1 MSEPCV
7 RGRSWYL
14 LVAVLIAGLGTP
26 TLTTGQ
32 DFENA
37 IIETREVAGN
47 VYALFGP
54 GGNIG
59 ISVGDDGM
67 LIVDDLFAPLT
78 ERIREALGE
87 LGEGKVE
94 FLLNTHW
101 HPDHTGANPDWGAT
115 APIVAHHNVR
125 HRLTTQQ
132 EVLGMTYGPLSAEG
146 LPVITFADSLSIH
159 FNGEEIRAIHLP
171 GGHTDGDIVVWFTQ
185 SNVVHMGDL
194 FFNGMFP
201 FIDFGTGGDVLRF
214 TENVGALLD
223 RIPDDVRI
231 IPGHGP
237 VADMEDLRRFHTML
251 IETTATVRG
260 HVEAGKSLEDI
271 QAEETFDDYPGWGDV
286 FITAPQWIAM
296 IHASLT
302 REDA

>member
-1 MSEPCV
+1 MSSSRLSV
-7 RGRSWYL
+7 GTVL
-14 LVAVLIAGLGTP
+14 LVLSSLVGVQ
-26 TLTTGQ
+26 TLLGQ
-32 DFENA
+32 DMA
-37 IIETREVAGN
+37 SAVIETREVAGN

-59 ISVGDDGM
+59 VSVGDDGM
-67 LIVDDLFAPLT
+67 LIVDDLMAPLT
-78 ERIREALGE
+78 ERVRGALGE
-87 LGEGKVE
+87 LGEGKVK

-101 HPDHTGANPDWGAT
+101 HPDHTGANQDWGGS

-125 HRLTTQQ
+125 HRLSTQQ
-132 EVLGMTYGPLSAEG
+132 EVLGMTYGPLPAEG
-146 LPVITFADSLSIH
+146 LPVVTFTDSLSIH

-171 GGHTDGDIVVWFTQ
+171 GGHTDGDIVVWFSQ

-201 FIDFGTGGDVLRF
+201 FIDLGSGGDVLQF
-214 TENVGALLD
+214 TGNVSAVLD
-223 RIPDDVRI
+223 RIPENVRI

-237 VADMEDLRRFHTML
+237 VGDIEDLRRFHTML
-251 IETTATVRG
+251 TETTAIVRA
-260 HVEAGKSLEDI
+260 HIETGKSLEEI

-286 FITAPQWIAM
+286 FITAPQWSAM

>member
-1 MSEPCV
+1 MMSV
-7 RGRSWYL
+7 SRLSFGTV
-14 LVAVLIAGLGTP
+14 LVALSGLVGAQP
-26 TLTTGQ
+26 AIGQ
-32 DFENA
+32 DMESA
-37 IIETREVAGN
+37 VIETREIAGN

-59 ISVGDDGM
+59 VSVGDDGM
-67 LIVDDLFAPLT
+67 LIVDDLMAPLT
-78 ERIREALGE
+78 ERIREALGK
-87 LGEGKVE
+87 LGEGKVK

-101 HPDHTGANPDWGAT
+101 HPDHTGANQDWGGS

-125 HRLTTQQ
+125 HRLATQQ
-132 EVLGMTYGPLSAEG
+132 EVLGMTYGPLPAEG
-146 LPVITFADSLSIH
+146 LPVVTFADSLSIH

-171 GGHTDGDIVVWFTQ
+171 GGHTDGDIVVWFSQ

-201 FIDFGTGGDVLRF
+201 FIDFGSGGDVLQF
-214 TENVGALLD
+214 TENVGAVLD

-237 VADMEDLRRFHTML
+237 VGDIEDLRRFHTML
-251 IETTATVRG
+251 SETTAIVRG
-260 HVEAGKSLEDI
+260 HVEAGKTLEEI
-271 QAEETFDDYPGWGDV
+271 QAEETFVDYPGWGDA
-286 FITAPQWIAM
+286 FITAPQWSAM

>member
-1 MSEPCV
+1 MSV
-7 RGRSWYL
+7 SRLLFGTL
-14 LVAVLIAGLGTP
+14 LVALSGLVGAQP
-26 TLTTGQ
+26 AIGQ
-32 DFENA
+32 NMESA
-37 IIETREVAGN
+37 VIETREIAGN

-59 ISVGDDGM
+59 VSVGDDGM
-67 LIVDDLFAPLT
+67 LIVDDLMAPLT
-78 ERIREALGE
+78 ERIREALGK
-87 LGEGKVE
+87 LGEGKVK

-101 HPDHTGANPDWGAT
+101 HPDHTGANQDWGGS

-125 HRLTTQQ
+125 HRLATQQ
-132 EVLGMTYGPLSAEG
+132 EVLGMTYGPLPAEG
-146 LPVITFADSLSIH
+146 LPVVTFTDSLSIH

-171 GGHTDGDIVVWFTQ
+171 GGHTDGDIVVWFSQ
-185 SNVVHMGDL
+185 SNVIHMGDL
-194 FFNGMFP
+194 FFNGIFP
-201 FIDFGTGGDVLRF
+201 FVDLGSGGDVLQF
-214 TENVGALLD
+214 TENVGAMLD
-223 RIPDDVRI
+223 RIPDDARI

-251 IETTATVRG
+251 TETTEIVRG
-260 HVEAGKSLEDI
+260 HVEAGKTLEEI

-286 FITAPQWIAM
+286 FITAPQWIAT

>member
-1 MSEPCV
+1 MMSCSRLSFGTV
-7 RGRSWYL
+7 LFALSA
-14 LVAVLIAGLGTP
+14 LVGAQTAL
-26 TLTTGQ
+26 GQ
-32 DFENA
+32 DMESA
-37 IIETREVAGN
+37 VIETREIAGN

-59 ISVGDDGM
+59 VSVGDDGM
-67 LIVDDLFAPLT
+67 LIVDDLMAPLT
-78 ERIREALGE
+78 ERIRAALGK
-87 LGEGKVE
+87 LGEGKVK

-101 HPDHTGANPDWGAT
+101 HPDHTGANQDWGGS

-125 HRLTTQQ
+125 HRLATQQ
-132 EVLGMTYGPLSAEG
+132 EVLGMTYGPLPAEG
-146 LPVITFADSLSIH
+146 LPVVTFADSLSIH

-171 GGHTDGDIVVWFTQ
+171 GGHTDGDIVVWFSQ

-201 FIDFGTGGDVLRF
+201 FVDSGSGGDVLQF
-214 TENVGALLD
+214 TENVGSVLD
-223 RIPDDVRI
+223 RIPEDVRI

-237 VADMEDLRRFHTML
+237 VADIEDLRRFHTML
-251 IETTATVRG
+251 TETTAIVRG
-260 HVEAGKSLEDI
+260 HVEAGETLEEI

>member
-1 MSEPCV
+1 MINLPRLSFATLLMSLSGV
-7 RGRSWYL
+7 VG
-14 LVAVLIAGLGTP
+14 AQTAI
-26 TLTTGQ
+26 GQ
-32 DFENA
+32 DVA
-37 IIETREVAGN
+37 SAVIETREIAGN

-59 ISVGDDGM
+59 VSVGDDGM
-67 LIVDDLFAPLT
+67 LIVDDLMAPLT
-78 ERIREALGE
+78 ERVREALGE
-87 LGEGKVE
+87 LGEGKVK

-101 HPDHTGANPDWGAT
+101 HPDHTGANPDWGTT

-125 HRLTTQQ
+125 ERLATQQ
-132 EVLGMTYGPLSAEG
+132 EVLGMTYGPLPAEG

-171 GGHTDGDIVVWFTQ
+171 GGHTDGDIVVWFSQ

-201 FIDFGTGGDVLRF
+201 FIDYGSGGDVSQF
-214 TENVGALLD
+214 TENVGAVLD
-223 RIPDDVRI
+223 RIPENVRI

-237 VADMEDLRRFHTML
+237 VGDIADLRRFHTML
-251 IETTATVRG
+251 TETIAIVRG
-260 HVEAGKSLEDI
+260 HIEAGKSLEDI

-286 FITAPQWIAM
+286 FITAPQWIAL